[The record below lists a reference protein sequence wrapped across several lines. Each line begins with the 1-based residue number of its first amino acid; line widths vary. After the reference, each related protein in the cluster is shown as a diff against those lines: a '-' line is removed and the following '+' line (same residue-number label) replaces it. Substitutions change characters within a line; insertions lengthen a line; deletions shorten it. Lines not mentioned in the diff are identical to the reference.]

1 MNEQEAKQ
9 IGFRMWLANLLL
21 PAGYYIAK
29 MPKRGVTRKPRKPKA
44 AKITGDGFPAD
55 MNRPGK
61 EATV

>member
-1 MNEQEAKQ
+1 
-9 IGFRMWLANLLL
+9 MWLANLLL